1 MTLHRKNLPTWWSK
15 QHLLVMYCPSF
26 FILNAHMV
34 WVGRGGNITI
44 IDYTTTACLL
54 SEEEIMYKTL
64 FHCDIS
70 TGTIHRETAAWTWG
84 SQMVAWLGGCVLL
97 LLLLELVACNILTGK
112 KLLVLLLSH
121 PWWRSSDN
129 VNLLGSLFS
138 RSPSFFTKKPWVANE
153 IITNIK
159 SRLITTETLFQN

>member
-1 MTLHRKNLPTWWSK
+1 MLEKYPYSTATTMSMTLHRENLPTWWSK
-15 QHLLVMYCPSF
+15 QHLLVMYCPTF
-26 FILNAHMV
+26 FYSKRTHGLSRKRRKHYHH
-34 WVGRGGNITI
+34 WL
-44 IDYTTTACLL
+44 DYTTTACLL

-97 LLLLELVACNILTGK
+97 LLLELVACNILTGK
-112 KLLVLLLSH
+112 KLPVLLSH

-138 RSPSFFTKKPWVANE
+138 RSP
-153 IITNIK
+153 
-159 SRLITTETLFQN
+159 LFSQKNRG

>member
-1 MTLHRKNLPTWWSK
+1 
-15 QHLLVMYCPSF
+15 
-26 FILNAHMV
+26 MV

-112 KLLVLLLSH
+112 KLPVLLSH

-138 RSPSFFTKKPWVANE
+138 RSPSFFTKKPWVANDYHE
-153 IITNIK
+153 HQVTFNYNWNTFSKTNSQRFDEQGRSIF
-159 SRLITTETLFQN
+159 I